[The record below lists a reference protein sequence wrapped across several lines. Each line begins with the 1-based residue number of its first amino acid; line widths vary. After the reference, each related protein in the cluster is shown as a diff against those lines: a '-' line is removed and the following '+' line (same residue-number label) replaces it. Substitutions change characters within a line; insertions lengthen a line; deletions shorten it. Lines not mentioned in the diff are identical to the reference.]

1 MIMHVPRGRGNT
13 QRVPPSDQPS
23 WVSNP
28 SLRHLGYR
36 HTMIYSLH
44 TRPQET
50 PLKTPTI
57 FISLH
62 HYLRLFPLLII
73 ILVSIIIVFL
83 LLIIIVLCFGFIPL
97 NLSFNPVNNQSK
109 FAICAKYVSWL

>member
-1 MIMHVPRGRGNT
+1 
-13 QRVPPSDQPS
+13 
-23 WVSNP
+23 
-28 SLRHLGYR
+28 
-36 HTMIYSLH
+36 MIYSLH
-44 TRPQET
+44 TRPWQET

-62 HYLRLFPLLII
+62 HYLRLFLII

-109 FAICAKYVSWL
+109 FAICAKYVSLL